1 MGCVNIAMTKSLV
14 YPYWV
19 ATANVVSHTSFS
31 STPTMQSS
39 AQLQQAFVSAVLDN
53 RQLNEL
59 LNDNNYSVEKLA
71 TLLQG
76 VEQSSSVLQQ
86 QLFQIVRDNVDT
98 FISSYT
104 QHDELHDRLVRL
116 AGQYTLTVENRVDDS
131 IITDA
136 LKRYEDICTQ
146 TSTNQREIAALRT
159 VQELVEQGHMVE
171 ELLDQSALVE
181 ATNSLLGFETALEK
195 VKETRPHDLD
205 WSALNVFDLLQ
216 TRKDN
221 LYKRLTDVLESSLE
235 NAIQYNEA
243 EHTMKIM
250 QRPTVLFVCFRQLE
264 MLPAQLAGVKRRIYK
279 HLVTPFF
286 NHCTT
291 ARFDIHDN
299 ELRLT
304 TTQDVP
310 GDACDMMTQLTT
322 LLEFLSTH
330 LLDTDQDIRR
340 LFGNL
345 ILPEMLKLLIDKGL
359 SAAVPSSAAELH
371 DFDRV
376 AEEATLFEQRCV
388 SDYGFLTR
396 DQQPGLVKQY
406 VDNIDMHFATKRS
419 EKVLLEGR
427 KVMLRRLYDVED
439 VGSQGRDHYQITQT
453 PKLLSLLLADV
464 MTEAGQLGPS
474 HPVSARKLHAAVSD
488 LLDLFRA
495 IMPCYHRNHYLS
507 HPAAA
512 LVFRNDCFWLA
523 NDLRVHFAKEKIFQ
537 EAATRLE
544 SLGKSWYEVV
554 LAQRIQV
561 LHAIL
566 DKTQGFAMIAENR
579 QRQQE
584 CEEAIERAVYQVI
597 QIAPA
602 VRGVVDESLYMKL
615 LSSIVDSVLSRL
627 IGDVEHIHDIGAED
641 SHLIAV
647 SFNSV
652 LKLVDVFDGYEGQP
666 ATEPLVATLVPSW
679 RKFWLVKDLLEMGL
693 RDIMVKFRGGE
704 LFMFEKSE
712 LVGLICALFADTDLR
727 SSMIREIQS
736 AESMSS
742 PSPMGTTEQ
751 SISSHDNN
759 LQHNPATSTRPM
771 TWAPEDE
778 EDVDMSGWDDPDDD
792 NIHAISQ
799 TPSHADNRFSI
810 HPEDDHHD
818 MSGWDD
824 PEEKTSLPHEQQHQ
838 QSNLTSSSLS
848 MGPEDDHVDMSGWDD
863 PDDDVL
869 DISPSHEPTPV
880 TSNKTTT
887 SIISPKEE
895 EEDMSGWDDPDDKI
909 EIPHHDAQP
918 QTKPVDSKKMSIL
931 PKDTEDEDWSGWDD

>member
-1 MGCVNIAMTKSLV
+1 
-14 YPYWV
+14 
-19 ATANVVSHTSFS
+19 
-31 STPTMQSS
+31 MQST
-39 AQLQQAFVSAVLDN
+39 AQLQQAFVSAVLDD

-59 LNDNNYSVEKLA
+59 LKDNNYGVDKLA
-71 TLLQG
+71 TLLEG
-76 VEQSSSVLQQ
+76 VEQSSNVLQQ
-86 QLFQIVRDNVDT
+86 QLFQIVRDNVDP

-116 AGQYTLTVENRVDDS
+116 AGQYTSTVDNIVDDS
-131 IITDA
+131 IMTDA
-136 LKRYEDICTQ
+136 LKRYQDVCQQST
-146 TSTNQREIAALRT
+146 TNQREIAALRT
-159 VQELVEQGHMVE
+159 VQELVEQGDRVE
-171 ELLDQSALVE
+171 EKLDQSSLVE
-181 ATNSLLGFETALEK
+181 ATDSLLAFETLLNK

-205 WSALNVFDLLQ
+205 WSALNVFNLLQ

-221 LYKRLTDVLESSLE
+221 LYKRLIDILESSLE

-243 EHTMKIM
+243 EHTMRIM
-250 QRPTVLFVCFRQLE
+250 QRPTVLFVCFRQLD
-264 MLPAQLAGVKRRIYK
+264 MLPAQLAGVKRGIYK
-279 HLVTPFF
+279 HLITPFF
-286 NHCTT
+286 NQCTT
-291 ARFDIHDN
+291 SRFDIHDN

-304 TTQDVP
+304 TKDVP
-310 GDACDMMTQLTT
+310 GDACGMMTQLTT

-330 LLDTDQDIRR
+330 LLDTDQDIRH

-345 ILPEMLKLLIDKGL
+345 ILPEMLKLLIEKGI
-359 SAAVPSSAAELH
+359 STAVPSSAAELH
-371 DFDRV
+371 HFDRV

-388 SDYGFLTR
+388 SDYGLLTP
-396 DQQPGLVKQY
+396 DQQPGSLKEY

-439 VGSQGRDHYQITQT
+439 IGSQGRDHFQITQT

-464 MTEAGQLGPS
+464 MTEAEQLVSS
-474 HPVSARKLHAAVSD
+474 HPVSARKLQAAVSD

-523 NDLRVHFAKEKIFQ
+523 NELRVRFAQEKMFQ
-537 EAATRLE
+537 DAATRLE

-584 CEEAIERAVYQVI
+584 CEEAIERAVYQVT

-652 LKLVDVFDGYEGQP
+652 LKLVDVFDGYEGQS

-693 RDIMVKFRGGE
+693 RDIMAKFRSGE

-712 LVGLICALFADTDLR
+712 LIGLICALFADTDLR

-742 PSPMGTTEQ
+742 PTVQ
-751 SISSHDNN
+751 NDINN
-759 LQHNPATSTRPM
+759 IQHKPATSTRPM

-778 EDVDMSGWDDPDDD
+778 QDDDVDMSGWDDPDDD
-792 NIHAISQ
+792 DAINQ
-799 TPSHADNRFSI
+799 TTPPSHTDTHLPI

-824 PEEKTSLPHEQQHQ
+824 PEEKIAATQQQQQQQ
-838 QSNLTSSSLS
+838 QSNLTSSLS
-848 MGPEDDHVDMSGWDD
+848 MEPEDDHVDMSGWDD

-869 DISPSHEPTPV
+869 DISPYETNTPARS
-880 TSNKTTT
+880 TKTTT
-887 SIISPKEE
+887 SIISPKDE

-909 EIPHHDAQP
+909 EIPHHDPQP
-918 QTKPVDSKKMSIL
+918 QSKKMSIL
-931 PKDTEDEDWSGWDD
+931 PKDTEVEDWSGWDD

>member
-1 MGCVNIAMTKSLV
+1 
-14 YPYWV
+14 
-19 ATANVVSHTSFS
+19 
-31 STPTMQSS
+31 MQST
-39 AQLQQAFVSAVLDN
+39 AQLQQAFVSAVLDD

-59 LNDNNYSVEKLA
+59 LKDNNYGVDKLA
-71 TLLQG
+71 TLLEG
-76 VEQSSSVLQQ
+76 VEQSSNVLQQ
-86 QLFQIVRDNVDT
+86 QLFQIVRDNVDP

-116 AGQYTLTVENRVDDS
+116 AGQYTSTVDNIVDDS
-131 IITDA
+131 IMTDA
-136 LKRYEDICTQ
+136 LKRYQDVCQQST
-146 TSTNQREIAALRT
+146 TNQREIAALRT
-159 VQELVEQGHMVE
+159 VQELVEQGDRVE
-171 ELLDQSALVE
+171 EKLDQSSLVE
-181 ATNSLLGFETALEK
+181 ATDSLLAFEISLNK

-205 WSALNVFDLLQ
+205 WNALNVFSLLQ

-221 LYKRLTDVLESSLE
+221 LYKRLIDILESSLE

-243 EHTMKIM
+243 EHTMRIM
-250 QRPTVLFVCFRQLE
+250 QRPTVLFVCFRQLD
-264 MLPAQLAGVKRRIYK
+264 MLPAQLAGVKRGIYK
-279 HLVTPFF
+279 HLITPFF
-286 NHCTT
+286 NQCTT

-304 TTQDVP
+304 TKDAP
-310 GDACDMMTQLTT
+310 GDACDMMTQLTA

-330 LLDTDQDIRR
+330 LLDTDQDIRH

-345 ILPEMLKLLIDKGL
+345 ILPEMLKLLIEKGI
-359 SAAVPSSAAELH
+359 STAVPSSAAELH
-371 DFDRV
+371 HFGRV

-388 SDYGFLTR
+388 SDYGLLTP
-396 DQQPGLVKQY
+396 DQQPGLLKQY

-439 VGSQGRDHYQITQT
+439 IGSQGRDHFQITQT

-464 MTEAGQLGPS
+464 MTEAEQLVSS
-474 HPVSARKLHAAVSD
+474 HPVSARKLQAAVSD

-523 NDLRVHFAKEKIFQ
+523 NELRVRFAQEKMFQ
-537 EAATRLE
+537 DAATRLE

-584 CEEAIERAVYQVI
+584 CEEAIERAVYQVT

-652 LKLVDVFDGYEGQP
+652 LKLVDVFDGYEGQS

-693 RDIMVKFRGGE
+693 RDIMAKFRSGE

-712 LVGLICALFADTDLR
+712 LIGLICALFADTDLR
-727 SSMIREIQS
+727 SSIIREIQS

-742 PSPMGTTEQ
+742 PTVQ
-751 SISSHDNN
+751 NDINN
-759 LQHNPATSTRPM
+759 IQHKPATSTRPM

-778 EDVDMSGWDDPDDD
+778 QDDDVDMSGWDDPDDD
-792 NIHAISQ
+792 DAINQ
-799 TPSHADNRFSI
+799 TTPPSHTDTHLSI

-818 MSGWDD
+818 MGGWDD
-824 PEEKTSLPHEQQHQ
+824 PEEKIAATQQQQQQQ
-838 QSNLTSSSLS
+838 QSNLTSSLS
-848 MGPEDDHVDMSGWDD
+848 MEPEDDHVDMSGWDD

-869 DISPSHEPTPV
+869 DISPYETNTPARS
-880 TSNKTTT
+880 TKTTT
-887 SIISPKEE
+887 SIISPKDE

-909 EIPHHDAQP
+909 EIPHHDPQP
-918 QTKPVDSKKMSIL
+918 QSKKMSIL
-931 PKDTEDEDWSGWDD
+931 PKDTEVEDWSGWDD

>member
-1 MGCVNIAMTKSLV
+1 
-14 YPYWV
+14 
-19 ATANVVSHTSFS
+19 
-31 STPTMQSS
+31 MQST
-39 AQLQQAFVSAVLDN
+39 AQLQQSFVSAVLDD

-59 LNDNNYSVEKLA
+59 LKDNNYSVEKLA

-76 VEQSSSVLQQ
+76 VEQSSNALEQ
-86 QLFQIVRDNVDT
+86 QLFQIVRDNLDT

-104 QHDELHDRLVRL
+104 QHNELHDQLIKL
-116 AGQYTLTVENRVDDS
+116 AAQYTSAVDQRVDDS
-131 IITDA
+131 IMTDA
-136 LKRYEDICTQ
+136 LKKYEDVCQQ
-146 TSTNQREIAALRT
+146 TSTNQLEAAVLRT
-159 VQELVEQGHMVE
+159 VQELVEHGDRVE
-171 ELLDQSALVE
+171 EKLNSSALVE
-181 ATNSLLGFETALEK
+181 ATDSLIAFEAALEK
-195 VKETRPHDLD
+195 VKETKPHDLD
-205 WSALNVFDLLQ
+205 WSTLNVFSLLQ
-216 TRKDN
+216 TRREH
-221 LYKRLTDVLESSLE
+221 LYKRLIDILETSLE
-235 NAIQYNEA
+235 NAIQYNET
-243 EHTMKIM
+243 EHTMRIM
-250 QRPTVLFVCFRQLE
+250 QRPTVLFECFRQLE
-264 MLPAQLAGVKRRIYK
+264 MLPAQLAGVKRAIYK

-291 ARFDIHDN
+291 ARFDIHNN
-299 ELRLT
+299 ELRLLT
-304 TTQDVP
+304 MHDGA

-330 LLDTDQDIRR
+330 LLDTDHGIRH

-359 SAAVPSSAAELH
+359 SAAVPSSAAELD

-388 SDYGFLTR
+388 SDYGLLTP
-396 DQQPGLVKQY
+396 DQQPGLMKQY

-439 VGSQGRDHYQITQT
+439 MESQGRDHYQITQT
-453 PKLLSLLLADV
+453 PKLLSLLLIDV
-464 MTEAGQLGPS
+464 MKEAQQLDS
-474 HPVSARKLHAAVSD
+474 THPVSTRKLHAVVSD

-523 NDLRVHFAKEKIFQ
+523 NDLRMHFAEEKMFQ
-537 EAATRLE
+537 DAATRLE

-566 DKTQGFAMIAENR
+566 DKTQGFAMIADNR

-584 CEEAIERAVYQVI
+584 CEEAIERAVYQVT

-602 VRGVVDESLYMKL
+602 VRGVIDESLYMKL
-615 LSSIVDSVLSRL
+615 MSSIVDSVLSRL

-641 SHLIAV
+641 SHLIAI

-652 LKLVDVFDGYEGQP
+652 LKLVDVFDGYEGQS

-693 RDIMVKFRGGE
+693 RDIMAKFRSGE

-736 AESMSS
+736 AESMSN
-742 PSPMGTTEQ
+742 PSPITTTP
-751 SISSHDNN
+751 SHHDNIN
-759 LQHNPATSTRPM
+759 VQHNPATSTRPM
-771 TWAPEDE
+771 TWAPEED

-792 NIHAISQ
+792 NIHAIDPPSQ
-799 TPSHADNRFSI
+799 VGNRLSI
-810 HPEDDHHD
+810 HAQDDQTD

-824 PEEKTSLPHEQQHQ
+824 SEETISPTHQ
-838 QSNLTSSSLS
+838 QQQSSSSLS
-848 MGPEDDHVDMSGWDD
+848 MEPEDDHVDMSGWDD
-863 PDDDVL
+863 PDDVL
-869 DISPSHEPTPV
+869 EIPPYEETKPLKSNTTTP
-880 TSNKTTT
+880 T
-887 SIISPKEE
+887 SIISPKVEE
-895 EEDMSGWDDPDDKI
+895 DDMSGWDDPDDKI
-909 EIPHHDAQP
+909 EIPHHDPQP
-918 QTKPVDSKKMSIL
+918 QTKPAESKKMSIL

>member
-1 MGCVNIAMTKSLV
+1 
-14 YPYWV
+14 
-19 ATANVVSHTSFS
+19 
-31 STPTMQSS
+31 MQST
-39 AQLQQAFVSAVLDN
+39 AQLQQAFVSAVLDD

-59 LNDNNYSVEKLA
+59 LKDNNYGVDKLA
-71 TLLQG
+71 TLLEG
-76 VEQSSSVLQQ
+76 VEQSSNVLQQ
-86 QLFQIVRDNVDT
+86 QLFQIVRDNVDP

-116 AGQYTLTVENRVDDS
+116 AGQYTSTVDNIVDDS
-131 IITDA
+131 IMTDA
-136 LKRYEDICTQ
+136 LKRYQDVCQQST
-146 TSTNQREIAALRT
+146 TNQREIAALRT
-159 VQELVEQGHMVE
+159 VQELVEQGDRVE
-171 ELLDQSALVE
+171 EKLDQSSLVE
-181 ATNSLLGFETALEK
+181 ATDSLLAFETLLNK

-205 WSALNVFDLLQ
+205 WSALNVFNLLQ

-221 LYKRLTDVLESSLE
+221 LYKRLIDILESSLE

-243 EHTMKIM
+243 EHTMRIM
-250 QRPTVLFVCFRQLE
+250 QRPTVLFVCFRQLD
-264 MLPAQLAGVKRRIYK
+264 MLPAQLAGVKRGIYK
-279 HLVTPFF
+279 HLITPFF
-286 NHCTT
+286 NQCTT
-291 ARFDIHDN
+291 SRFDIHDN

-304 TTQDVP
+304 TKDVP
-310 GDACDMMTQLTT
+310 GDACGMMTQLTT

-330 LLDTDQDIRR
+330 LLDTDQDIRH

-345 ILPEMLKLLIDKGL
+345 ILPEMLKLLIEKGI
-359 SAAVPSSAAELH
+359 STAVPSSAAELH
-371 DFDRV
+371 HFDRV

-388 SDYGFLTR
+388 SDYGLLTP
-396 DQQPGLVKQY
+396 DQQPGSLKEY

-439 VGSQGRDHYQITQT
+439 IGSQGRDHFQITQT

-464 MTEAGQLGPS
+464 MTEAEQLVSS
-474 HPVSARKLHAAVSD
+474 HPVSARKLQAAVSD

-523 NDLRVHFAKEKIFQ
+523 NELRVRFAQEKMFQ
-537 EAATRLE
+537 DAATRLE

-584 CEEAIERAVYQVI
+584 CEEAIERAVYQVT

-652 LKLVDVFDGYEGQP
+652 LKLVDVFDGYEGQS

-693 RDIMVKFRGGE
+693 RDIMAKFRSGE

-712 LVGLICALFADTDLR
+712 LIGLICALFADTDLR

-742 PSPMGTTEQ
+742 PTVQ
-751 SISSHDNN
+751 NDINN
-759 LQHNPATSTRPM
+759 IQHKPATSTRPM

-778 EDVDMSGWDDPDDD
+778 QDDDVDMSGWDDPDDD
-792 NIHAISQ
+792 DAINQ
-799 TPSHADNRFSI
+799 TTPPSHTDTHLPI

-824 PEEKTSLPHEQQHQ
+824 PEEKIAATQQQQQQQ
-838 QSNLTSSSLS
+838 QSNLTSSLS
-848 MGPEDDHVDMSGWDD
+848 MEPEDDHVDMSGWDD
-863 PDDDVL
+863 PDEDVL
-869 DISPSHEPTPV
+869 DISSYETNTPARS
-880 TSNKTTT
+880 TKTTT
-887 SIISPKEE
+887 SIISPKDE

-909 EIPHHDAQP
+909 EIPHHDPQP
-918 QTKPVDSKKMSIL
+918 QSKKMSIL
-931 PKDTEDEDWSGWDD
+931 PKDTEVEDWSGWDD

>member
-1 MGCVNIAMTKSLV
+1 
-14 YPYWV
+14 
-19 ATANVVSHTSFS
+19 
-31 STPTMQSS
+31 
-39 AQLQQAFVSAVLDN
+39 
-53 RQLNEL
+53 
-59 LNDNNYSVEKLA
+59 
-71 TLLQG
+71 
-76 VEQSSSVLQQ
+76 
-86 QLFQIVRDNVDT
+86 
-98 FISSYT
+98 
-104 QHDELHDRLVRL
+104 
-116 AGQYTLTVENRVDDS
+116 
-131 IITDA
+131 
-136 LKRYEDICTQ
+136 
-146 TSTNQREIAALRT
+146 
-159 VQELVEQGHMVE
+159 MVE
-171 ELLDQSALVE
+171 ELLDRSALVE
-181 ATNSLLGFETALEK
+181 ATNSLLAFETALEK

-221 LYKRLTDVLESSLE
+221 LYKRLIDVLESSLE

-330 LLDTDQDIRR
+330 LLDTDQDIRH

-345 ILPEMLKLLIDKGL
+345 ILPEILKLLIDKGL

-388 SDYGFLTR
+388 SDYGFLTP

-693 RDIMVKFRGGE
+693 RDIMAKFRGGE

-759 LQHNPATSTRPM
+759 LQHAPATSTRPM

>member
-1 MGCVNIAMTKSLV
+1 
-14 YPYWV
+14 
-19 ATANVVSHTSFS
+19 
-31 STPTMQSS
+31 MQST
-39 AQLQQAFVSAVLDN
+39 AQLQQAFVSAVLDD

-59 LNDNNYSVEKLA
+59 LKDDNYGVDKLA
-71 TLLQG
+71 TLLEG
-76 VEQSSSVLQQ
+76 VEQSSNVLQQ
-86 QLFQIVRDNVDT
+86 QLFQIVRDNVDP

-116 AGQYTLTVENRVDDS
+116 AGQYTSTVDSIVDDS
-131 IITDA
+131 IMTDA
-136 LKRYEDICTQ
+136 LKRYQDVCQQST
-146 TSTNQREIAALRT
+146 TNQREIAALRT
-159 VQELVEQGHMVE
+159 VQELVEQGDRVE
-171 ELLDQSALVE
+171 EKLDQSCLVE
-181 ATNSLLGFETALEK
+181 ATDSLLAFETSLNK

-205 WSALNVFDLLQ
+205 WNALNVFNLLQ

-221 LYKRLTDVLESSLE
+221 LYKRLIDILESSLE

-243 EHTMKIM
+243 EHTMRIM
-250 QRPTVLFVCFRQLE
+250 QQPTILFVCFRQLD
-264 MLPAQLAGVKRRIYK
+264 MLPAQLASVKRGIYK
-279 HLVTPFF
+279 HLITPFF
-286 NHCTT
+286 NQCTT

-304 TTQDVP
+304 TKDVP

-322 LLEFLSTH
+322 LLKFLSTH
-330 LLDTDQDIRR
+330 LLDTDQDIRH

-345 ILPEMLKLLIDKGL
+345 ILPEMLKLLIEKGI
-359 SAAVPSSAAELH
+359 STAVPSSAAELH
-371 DFDRV
+371 HFDRV

-388 SDYGFLTR
+388 SDYGLLTP
-396 DQQPGLVKQY
+396 DQQPGSLKQY

-439 VGSQGRDHYQITQT
+439 IGSQGRDHFQITQT

-464 MTEAGQLGPS
+464 MTEAEQLVSS
-474 HPVSARKLHAAVSD
+474 HPVSARKLQAAVSD

-523 NDLRVHFAKEKIFQ
+523 NELRVRFAQEKMFQ
-537 EAATRLE
+537 DAATRLE

-584 CEEAIERAVYQVI
+584 CEEAIERAVYQVT

-652 LKLVDVFDGYEGQP
+652 LKLVDVFDGYEGQS

-693 RDIMVKFRGGE
+693 RDIMAKFRSGE

-712 LVGLICALFADTDLR
+712 LIGLICALFADTDLR

-742 PSPMGTTEQ
+742 PTVQ
-751 SISSHDNN
+751 NDISNI
-759 LQHNPATSTRPM
+759 QHKPATSTRPM

-778 EDVDMSGWDDPDDD
+778 QDDDVDMSGWDDPDDD
-792 NIHAISQ
+792 EAINQ
-799 TPSHADNRFSI
+799 TTPPSHTDTHLSI

-824 PEEKTSLPHEQQHQ
+824 REEKIAATQQQ
-838 QSNLTSSSLS
+838 QQQQQTNLTSSLS
-848 MGPEDDHVDMSGWDD
+848 MEPEDDHVDMSGWDD

-869 DISPSHEPTPV
+869 DISPYETDTPAKS
-880 TSNKTTT
+880 TKTTT
-887 SIISPKEE
+887 SIISPKDE

-909 EIPHHDAQP
+909 EIPHHDPQP
-918 QTKPVDSKKMSIL
+918 QSKKMSIL
-931 PKDTEDEDWSGWDD
+931 PKDTEVEDWSGWDD

>member
-1 MGCVNIAMTKSLV
+1 
-14 YPYWV
+14 
-19 ATANVVSHTSFS
+19 
-31 STPTMQSS
+31 MQST
-39 AQLQQAFVSAVLDN
+39 AQLQQAFVSAVLDD

-59 LNDNNYSVEKLA
+59 LKDNNYGVDKLA
-71 TLLQG
+71 TLLEG
-76 VEQSSSVLQQ
+76 VEQSSNVLQQ
-86 QLFQIVRDNVDT
+86 QLFQIVRDNVDP

-116 AGQYTLTVENRVDDS
+116 AGQYTSTVDNIVDDS
-131 IITDA
+131 IMTDA
-136 LKRYEDICTQ
+136 LKRYQDVCQQST
-146 TSTNQREIAALRT
+146 TNQREIAALRT
-159 VQELVEQGHMVE
+159 VQELVEQGDRVE
-171 ELLDQSALVE
+171 EKLDQSSLVE
-181 ATNSLLGFETALEK
+181 ATDSLLAFETLLNK

-205 WSALNVFDLLQ
+205 WSALNVFNLLQ

-221 LYKRLTDVLESSLE
+221 LYKRLIDILESSLE

-243 EHTMKIM
+243 EHTMRIM
-250 QRPTVLFVCFRQLE
+250 QRPTVLFVCFRQLD
-264 MLPAQLAGVKRRIYK
+264 MLPAQLAGVKRGIYK
-279 HLVTPFF
+279 HLITPFF
-286 NHCTT
+286 NQCTT
-291 ARFDIHDN
+291 SRFDIHDN

-304 TTQDVP
+304 TKDVP
-310 GDACDMMTQLTT
+310 GDACGMMTQLTT

-330 LLDTDQDIRR
+330 LLDTDQDIRH

-345 ILPEMLKLLIDKGL
+345 ILPEMLKLLIEKGI
-359 SAAVPSSAAELH
+359 STAVPSSAAELH
-371 DFDRV
+371 HFDRV

-388 SDYGFLTR
+388 SDYGLLTP
-396 DQQPGLVKQY
+396 DQQPGSLKEY

-439 VGSQGRDHYQITQT
+439 IGSQGRDHFQITQT

-464 MTEAGQLGPS
+464 MTEAEQLVSS
-474 HPVSARKLHAAVSD
+474 HPVSARKLQAAVSD

-523 NDLRVHFAKEKIFQ
+523 NELRVRFAQEKMFQ
-537 EAATRLE
+537 DAATRLE

-584 CEEAIERAVYQVI
+584 CEEAIERAVYQVT

-652 LKLVDVFDGYEGQP
+652 LKLVDVFDGYEGQS

-693 RDIMVKFRGGE
+693 RDIMAKFRSGE

-712 LVGLICALFADTDLR
+712 LIGLICALFADTDLR

-742 PSPMGTTEQ
+742 PTVQ
-751 SISSHDNN
+751 NDINN
-759 LQHNPATSTRPM
+759 IQHKPATSTRPM

-778 EDVDMSGWDDPDDD
+778 QDDDVDMSGWDDPDDD
-792 NIHAISQ
+792 DAINQ
-799 TPSHADNRFSI
+799 TTPPSHTDTHLSI

-824 PEEKTSLPHEQQHQ
+824 PEEKIAATQQQQQQQ
-838 QSNLTSSSLS
+838 QSNLTSSLS
-848 MGPEDDHVDMSGWDD
+848 MEPEDDHVDMSGWDD

-869 DISPSHEPTPV
+869 DISPYETNTPARS
-880 TSNKTTT
+880 TKTTT
-887 SIISPKEE
+887 SIISPKDE

-909 EIPHHDAQP
+909 EIPHHDPQP
-918 QTKPVDSKKMSIL
+918 QSKKMSIL
-931 PKDTEDEDWSGWDD
+931 PKDTEVEDWSGWDD